1 MAGFQEAKERILDFA
16 EENFGTRGEVIKLE
30 KVEDGWEGEVELSRI
45 DEYKKRHARPQSI
58 ERYSLKLGKEDRIV
72 SFERLETRSRGEVE
86 WKREE

>member
-16 EENFGTRGEVIKLE
+16 EENFGTRGEVSKLE